1 MGPKSQTTS
10 AASVGNTRFV
20 KPECQ
25 RCGRNHFGPC
35 RANECFRCGSLDHFI
50 IDCPERAEKEK
61 FQSVKT
67 SGANSRGRYPRKAGS
82 ETSSKNVARDATV
95 RSEGRAPATTYAIK
109 AREDASSPDVI
120 TGTFSLYNINV
131 IALIDPSSTHSYVC
145 MKLVSSMN

>member
-1 MGPKSQTTS
+1 MSSSFSQQPGKSRNMNPRSQASAGQSYGNYRKQNVGPKSQTTS
-10 AASVGNTRFV
+10 AASVGNSRFV

-35 RANECFRCGSLDHFI
+35 RANECFRYGSPDHFI
-50 IDCPERAEKEK
+50 RDCPERAEEEK

-109 AREDASSPDVI
+109 
-120 TGTFSLYNINV
+120 GT
-131 IALIDPSSTHSYVC
+131 
-145 MKLVSSMN
+145 